1 MKTKYKPYGF
11 DEKYEFRTYKNIGR
25 DYGDRKIADMG
36 LVGNIKRFFRKK
48 MNRKQKKYTMC
59 DTYLQWR
66 EHVDKNIEKY
76 ALDNEN
82 YKHWIVKQ
90 KRFYAGRLEATK
102 IILIPLYVFVL
113 TVLVGSEQ
121 NNIIQI
127 ITVTI
132 IAEIVMCILVMKDTE
147 WKSFYKDYI
156 EILEAKIGSKED
168 EEVENF
174 KGKI

>member
-1 MKTKYKPYGF
+1 M
-11 DEKYEFRTYKNIGR
+11 
-25 DYGDRKIADMG
+25 
-36 LVGNIKRFFRKK
+36 
-48 MNRKQKKYTMC
+48 
-59 DTYLQWR
+59 
-66 EHVDKNIEKY
+66 
-76 ALDNEN
+76 
-82 YKHWIVKQ
+82 KQ